1 MSGIQSSIGVITGI
15 PIQDTVDQL
24 ISISARP
31 RDLLVS
37 RTAEL
42 KQQQVAITE
51 LTAMVIGVQL
61 ASDNLGKSE
70 IFDAVNVSSS
80 NVGLVST
87 QVTGTPTKGSFS
99 FRSLRQAQSHQLLSG
114 RLGSDSEALGAGTL
128 SIRSGGFVD
137 DTLLLEDL
145 NGGAGV
151 ERGQFRITDR
161 SGSSAIIDLRNSAT
175 VRDVLDAINQQTGI
189 NVSAAVQGDSIVLTD
204 NTGRTDSNLI
214 VQQMGTA
221 STASDLGLAG
231 IDVASIEVTGA
242 DVVELSRNTR
252 LSTLNDGSG
261 VDFNASLAELEVTFR
276 DNSAALQIDFSDEK
290 TLGEL
295 LDTLNAADPARLQ
308 AQISADGDRIEL
320 IDLTTDAGGS
330 FGVTSL
336 YSGTTAEDLGLTGTA
351 VGDTVTGGRIQGG
364 LGTVLVRSLGGG
376 NGGLGEL
383 GQLDLQDR
391 LGNAATVDLAGL
403 ETLDEI
409 ILAINQSGV
418 GVVARLNEGR
428 NGIAIEDT
436 SGGNGNLIVANNADG
451 LETASKLRIEVDDA
465 VDSIDSGSL
474 DRQTVS
480 VLTRLED
487 YNHGSGV
494 DERSFVITDSSGAI
508 GAINLATEGL
518 ETIGDVIDAING
530 LDIGVAASI
539 NATGD
544 GIQLVDTAGGSGTMS
559 VEESG
564 TGSTAADLG
573 LLGDAELVDL
583 GAGPQQVISG
593 SQTSQLEIAEEDTI
607 DDLITKIND
616 ADFGVTASKFFDGVG
631 YRISLVSDET
641 GQAGRFQI
649 QGLESLTRFST
660 VAEGQ
665 DALIALG
672 DGTAS
677 LGVLASSSTN
687 TFDQIIEGVSFT
699 THGVSDE
706 VVTISAVETDSK
718 VVSNVKLFI
727 EQYNKLQE
735 KLKEH
740 TNFESNG
747 SEDNPAIKTGLLFG
761 STETLRIDQAMGQL
775 VSGRLFGAGDIRSL
789 AEIGIDVK
797 EDGQLELNEE
807 KLKAKYA
814 TEPDSF
820 EEFFTTETYGVAAK
834 FNRAIEQLAGEGD
847 SLLITRTR
855 TLQSRIDANNERIEK
870 MTESLEKERIRL
882 LKQFVTLESNIQK
895 LQANQTALSAVQ
907 PLPPLASVNS

>member
-1 MSGIQSSIGVITGI
+1 
-15 PIQDTVDQL
+15 
-24 ISISARP
+24 
-31 RDLLVS
+31 
-37 RTAEL
+37 
-42 KQQQVAITE
+42 
-51 LTAMVIGVQL
+51 
-61 ASDNLGKSE
+61 
-70 IFDAVNVSSS
+70 
-80 NVGLVST
+80 
-87 QVTGTPTKGSFS
+87 
-99 FRSLRQAQSHQLLSG
+99 
-114 RLGSDSEALGAGTL
+114 
-128 SIRSGGFVD
+128 
-137 DTLLLEDL
+137 
-145 NGGAGV
+145 
-151 ERGQFRITDR
+151 
-161 SGSSAIIDLRNSAT
+161 
-175 VRDVLDAINQQTGI
+175 
-189 NVSAAVQGDSIVLTD
+189 
-204 NTGRTDSNLI
+204 
-214 VQQMGTA
+214 MGTA

-451 LETASKLRIEVDDA
+451 LETASKLRVEVDDA

>member
-37 RTAEL
+37 RTASL

-51 LTAMVIGVQL
+51 LTALVIGVQL

-70 IFDAVNVSSS
+70 IFEAVNVSST

-99 FRSLRQAQSHQLLSG
+99 FRSIRQAQSHQLLSG
-114 RLGSDSEALGAGTL
+114 RLASDSEDLGAGTL

-137 DTLLLEDL
+137 DPLLLEDL
-145 NGGAGV
+145 NGGSGV
-151 ERGQFRITDR
+151 ERGQIRITDR
-161 SGSSAIIDLRNSAT
+161 SGNSAIIDLRNAAT

-189 NVSAAVQGDSIVLTD
+189 NVSAQVQGDSLVLTD
-204 NTGRTDSNLI
+204 NTGKTDSNLI
-214 VQQMGTA
+214 VQQIGTA
-221 STASDLGLAG
+221 STAKDLGLSG
-231 IDVASIEVTGA
+231 VDVASSTVTGG
-242 DVVELSRNTR
+242 DIVELSRNTR
-252 LSTLNDGSG
+252 LARLNDGTG
-261 VDFNASLAELEVTFR
+261 IDFNASLAELEVTFR
-276 DNSAALQIDFSDEK
+276 DNSGALQVDFSDEK

-320 IDLTTDAGGS
+320 IDLTTDAGGT
-330 FGVTSL
+330 FGVSSL
-336 YSGTTAEDLGLTGTA
+336 YSGTTAEDLGLMGAA
-351 VGDTVTGGRIQGG
+351 VADTLTGGRLQGG

-391 LGNAATVDLAGL
+391 LGNTTTVDLAGL

-409 ILAINQSGV
+409 IAAINQSGI
-418 GVVARLNEGR
+418 GVSARLNEGR

-436 SGGNGNLIVANNADG
+436 SGGTGNLIVANNADG
-451 LETASKLRIEVDDA
+451 SKTAAKLRIEVDDA
-465 VDSIDSGSL
+465 IEFVDSGSL

-480 VLTRLED
+480 VLTRLDD
-487 YNHGSGV
+487 YNNGQGV

-508 GAINLATEGL
+508 GAVNLATDGL

-530 LDIGVAASI
+530 LGIGVTASI
-539 NATGD
+539 NAAGD
-544 GIQLVDTAGGSGTMS
+544 GIQLVDTAGGAGTMS

-564 TGSTAADLG
+564 TGSAAADLG
-573 LLGDAELVDL
+573 LLGEAELVDL
-583 GAGPQQVISG
+583 GAGPQQVLSG
-593 SQTSQLEIAEEDTI
+593 SQTLQVEIEEGDTV
-607 DDLITKIND
+607 DDLITKINEGEL
-616 ADFGVTASKFFDGVG
+616 GVTASKFFDGVG

-641 GQAGRFQI
+641 GKTGRFQI
-649 QGLESLTRFST
+649 QGLEALTRFST

-699 THGVSDE
+699 THGISDD
-706 VVTISAVETDSK
+706 VVTINAIETDSK
-718 VVSNVKLFI
+718 VISNVKLFI
-727 EQYNKLQE
+727 DQYNKLQE

-747 SEDNPAIKTGLLFG
+747 SADNPAIKTGLLFG

-797 EDGQLELNEE
+797 EDGQLELDEE

-814 TEPDSF
+814 SEPSQL
-820 EEFFTTETYGVAAK
+820 EEFFTTETYGVSAK

-847 SLLITRTR
+847 SLLLTRTR
-855 TLQSRIDANNERIEK
+855 TLQARIDANNERIEK
-870 MTESLEKERIRL
+870 MTESLEKERIRM

-907 PLPPLASVNS
+907 PLPPLVSVNS